1 MEISIHIICWHFVTS
16 LAGIFSSPLLPYT
29 SSFCYLLWL
38 SCLYHF
44 SLISILS
51 FSFFPN
57 PFFTQTDK
65 HNLLYSLSLSLFSS
79 LISVLFISNI
89 FVFLSFSPISVLFFS
104 FSNFCDLYLFSNV
117 CVISLYFL
125 RSFSVS
131 LISALFSFSL
141 ISALFICFSNC
152 CVISLFR
159 NFLCSISCSLIC
171 VEC

>member
-16 LAGIFSSPLLPYT
+16 LARIFSSPLLPYT

-89 FVFLSFSPISVLFFS
+89 FVFFYRFLQFLCSFSL
-104 FSNFCDLYLFSNV
+104 
-117 CVISLYFL
+117 
-125 RSFSVS
+125 S
-131 LISALFSFSL
+131 LIFAIFIFSLMSALFLSIFYVL
-141 ISALFICFSNC
+141 
-152 CVISLFR
+152 SLF
-159 NFLCSISCSLIC
+159 L
-171 VEC
+171 

>member
-89 FVFLSFSPISVLFFS
+89 FVFFYRFLQFLCSFSL
-104 FSNFCDLYLFSNV
+104 
-117 CVISLYFL
+117 
-125 RSFSVS
+125 S
-131 LISALFSFSL
+131 LIFAIFIFSLMSALFLSIFYVL
-141 ISALFICFSNC
+141 
-152 CVISLFR
+152 SLF
-159 NFLCSISCSLIC
+159 L
-171 VEC
+171 